1 MSTIGLFDVDMHKY
15 IHVPFNLE
23 LMKLSVYYKKK
34 REIVALAPELDFDR
48 YSKFILRK
56 DFNDGDFPNLL
67 GATNVEY
74 GGHAFTGEL
83 YKPLPEEIEK
93 LKPDVFIYERMR
105 KNFGTNKKY
114 STIFQTMTAA
124 DHIRLSLDGKTIWE
138 DFLKPTLNDNKTFTY
153 FFHDYDLNKIKD
165 ADLVVKELLK
175 RKTGIPAAVGTKFP
189 IQINNEKDLFKW
201 LGFRLSD
208 NNFSLQYNGIM
219 SDEAL
224 VEFIEKQKQTSMA
237 RQIDYIITS
246 SSYGENDFIERFLQ
260 KIYNQA
266 IFCRNNFIPLTL
278 KYENDFFVDKRWER
292 VIELI
297 NTFIRNMTMKKTS
310 TKIINRAINFES
322 MYSFACNINEV
333 TKYKTHTFN
342 LEEVR
347 DLFQLVR
354 EKNYPVFK
362 DFYEKSK
369 VKLEGG
375 QFVNDSTRYTYG
387 DK

>member
-1 MSTIGLFDVDMHKY
+1 
-15 IHVPFNLE
+15 
-23 LMKLSVYYKKK
+23 
-34 REIVALAPELDFDR
+34 
-48 YSKFILRK
+48 
-56 DFNDGDFPNLL
+56 
-67 GATNVEY
+67 
-74 GGHAFTGEL
+74 
-83 YKPLPEEIEK
+83 
-93 LKPDVFIYERMR
+93 MR
-105 KNFGTNKKY
+105 NKN
-114 STIFQTMTAA
+114 
-124 DHIRLSLDGKTIWE
+124 RL
-138 DFLKPTLNDNKTFTY
+138 
-153 FFHDYDLNKIKD
+153 
-165 ADLVVKELLK
+165 
-175 RKTGIPAAVGTKFP
+175 
-189 IQINNEKDLFKW
+189 
-201 LGFRLSD
+201 
-208 NNFSLQYNGIM
+208 
-219 SDEAL
+219 
-224 VEFIEKQKQTSMA
+224 
-237 RQIDYIITS
+237 QIDYIVTS

-297 NTFIRNMTMKKTS
+297 NAFIRNMTMKKTS

-322 MYSFACNINEV
+322 MYSFVCNINEV

-375 QFVNDSTRYTYG
+375 QFINDSTRYTYG

>member
-23 LMKLSVYYKKK
+23 LMKLSSYYKKK
-34 REIVALAPELDFDR
+34 REIVALAPELDFER

-56 DFNDGDFPNLL
+56 DFNDGDFPSFFN
-67 GATNVEY
+67 ADNVIY
-74 GGHAFTGEL
+74 GGHAYTGNL
-83 YKPLPEEIEK
+83 YVPLAEEIER
-93 LKPDVFIYERMR
+93 LKPDVHIYERMR
-105 KNFGTNKKY
+105 KSFGTNKKY
-114 STIFQTMTAA
+114 STIFQTMTTA

-165 ADLVVKELLK
+165 ADLVVKDLLK

-201 LGFRLSD
+201 LGFRLSN

-237 RQIDYIITS
+237 RQIDYIVTS

-297 NTFIRNMTMKKTS
+297 NAFIRNMTMKKTS

-322 MYSFACNINEV
+322 MYSFVCNINEV
-333 TKYKTHTFN
+333 AKYKTHTFN